1 MHQVPRRGYRH
12 LVSLTDADV
21 AALLASAGLQF
32 VDRVHG
38 DVPDP
43 LPPGRSAGT
52 CRAEHGRFDSRP
64 DEVADVDDPD
74 MPAKVNAGWH
84 RMAVEH
90 GLFDDAGEFLINV
103 DYCGREYRWAD
114 DDEDDPPVDDLECE
128 WHWVRVRLMDD
139 WDIAASG
146 VPQLRS
152 ALATT
157 FTRRYVPE
165 FTTLSVDGRTLLD
178 VTVWGNGTV
187 STIAIRS

>member
-1 MHQVPRRGYRH
+1 MPMSPPCSRRRGF
-12 LVSLTDADV
+12 SSSTACT
-21 AALLASAGLQF
+21 ATCIS
-32 VDRVHG
+32 
-38 DVPDP
+38 PC
-43 LPPGRSAGT
+43 LPATS
-52 CRAEHGRFDSRP
+52 CRAEHGRFDSGP

-103 DYCGREYRWAD
+103 GYCGRDHLLAD
-114 DDEDDPPVDDLECE
+114 PEDEDPPVDLLECE
-128 WHWVRVRLMDD
+128 RHWVRVRLMDD

-157 FTRRYVPE
+157 FTRRYVP
-165 FTTLSVDGRTLLD
+165 
-178 VTVWGNGTV
+178 
-187 STIAIRS
+187 